1 MTENKRFKKS
11 LIEYKKSVQK
21 LKTEKEQFEVDV
33 RDFMR
38 KKGLNVNVIYLGDK
52 FGVVLNK
59 NTENI
64 FDNPPIPLDVLMEFC
79 DTFDCEY
86 EYMVREL
93 RRYVFKFEGN
103 LHMGS

>member
-1 MTENKRFKKS
+1 MTKNKRFKKS
-11 LIEYKKSVQK
+11 LIEYKKSMQK

-38 KKGLNVNVIYLGDK
+38 KKGLNVRVIYLGDK

-59 NTENI
+59 NTEDI
-64 FDNPPIPLDVLMEFC
+64 FDNPTIPLEVLMEFC
-79 DTFDCEY
+79 ETFDCEC

-93 RRYVFKFEGN
+93 KRYVFKFEGY
-103 LHMGS
+103 LYMGS

>member
-1 MTENKRFKKS
+1 MTEKERFKKS

-21 LKTEKEQFEVDV
+21 LQTEKELFEVDV

-38 KKGLNVNVIYLGDK
+38 KKGLNVRVIYLGDK
-52 FGVVLNK
+52 FGVVLNN

-64 FDNPPIPLDVLMEFC
+64 FDKPSIPLDVLMEFC

-93 RRYVFKFEGN
+93 KRYVFKFEGN
-103 LHMGS
+103 LNMGS

>member
-1 MTENKRFKKS
+1 MTKNKRFKKS

-38 KKGLNVNVIYLGDK
+38 KKGLNVKVIYLGDK

-64 FDNPPIPLDVLMEFC
+64 FDNTSIPLDVLIEFC

-86 EYMVREL
+86 AYTVNEL